1 MYILLTQNRMVEA
14 VAPDFINRKYNP
26 IRGSC
31 MYIHLT
37 QNRMVEAVDLDSINI
52 TGNRTL

>member
-1 MYILLTQNRMVEA
+1 MYIHLTQNRRVKA
-14 VAPDFINRKYNP
+14 VAPDFINRKYNS
-26 IRGSC
+26 IRGFC